1 MMDDDTFESPLV
13 TENTSETGEGDS
25 EYGGGGGGG
34 EYGGFGLVPQPPEE
48 FKSPMAPPKLLLT
61 DMMKKPS
68 KVVMLK
74 VVINPIYCQ
83 VEWPYND
90 LRTSNSRPDI
100 HGVKIGLKWWKTKGG
115 VIIFKN
121 VLILI

>member
-13 TENTSETGEGDS
+13 TSETGEGDS
-25 EYGGGGGGG
+25 EYGGRGGGG
-34 EYGGFGLVPQPPEE
+34 EYGGFGLVPQPTDE

-74 VVINPIYCQ
+74 VIINPFCFIA
-83 VEWPYND
+83 
-90 LRTSNSRPDI
+90 
-100 HGVKIGLKWWKTKGG
+100 KWRGNTM
-115 VIIFKN
+115 I
-121 VLILI
+121 

>member
-1 MMDDDTFESPLV
+1 MMDDDIFESPLV
-13 TENTSETGEGDS
+13 TENTSETGGGDS

-48 FKSPMAPPKLLLT
+48 FKSPMAPPKPLLT

-74 VVINPIYCQ
+74 VIINPFCFIA
-83 VEWPYND
+83 
-90 LRTSNSRPDI
+90 
-100 HGVKIGLKWWKTKGG
+100 KWRGNTM
-115 VIIFKN
+115 I
-121 VLILI
+121 